1 LTTMGSICS
10 NPSESSQ
17 KQLPPPDLAE
27 LLQHTEKAGLPSP
40 WLAEF
45 QHSCTNVD
53 HRTGVKWRTTSLDF
67 ILEVR
72 TIIRL
77 NKEGKVE
84 KMETLREL
92 ILQIEERF
100 FQDGE
105 EVALADSGLRERLVD
120 GLDEFRGQVM
130 GAQGTRNALKGRTI
144 STTAIVSLLQE
155 AYLDPNVW
163 DKMDKLY
170 AKFIQQRPSLPTLAV
185 LLSIL

>member
-1 LTTMGSICS
+1 M
-10 NPSESSQ
+10 
-17 KQLPPPDLAE
+17 
-27 LLQHTEKAGLPSP
+27 
-40 WLAEF
+40 
-45 QHSCTNVD
+45 
-53 HRTGVKWRTTSLDF
+53 LDF

-105 EVALADSGLRERLVD
+105 EIALADSGLRERLVD

-130 GAQGTRNALKGRTI
+130 GAQGTRNG
-144 STTAIVSLLQE
+144 E
-155 AYLDPNVW
+155 
-163 DKMDKLY
+163 KM
-170 AKFIQQRPSLPTLAV
+170 F
-185 LLSIL
+185 SII